1 MRIIRGARSVTY
13 RHRGLPAM
21 RLRGFTLIEMMVVI
35 VIVAILAS
43 IAYPSYMESV
53 RRARRTDATRAL
65 MEAAAAMERYFSQHQ
80 SYANATAGTG
90 ANDVFSSNSQ
100 DGFYT
105 LGFGANPTASAYA
118 LVARPVAGTTQ
129 ASDQCGNFMLNNLSV
144 RSVSGASATAQECWR
159 MN

>member
-1 MRIIRGARSVTY
+1 MRIIRATSC
-13 RHRGLPAM
+13 HGLSM
-21 RLRGFTLIEMMVVI
+21 TRRFEKRGFTLIEMMVVI
-35 VIVAILAS
+35 VIVGILAS
-43 IAYPSYMESV
+43 FAYPSYMESV

-80 SYANATAGTG
+80 SYADATLGTG
-90 ANDVFSSNSQ
+90 ANDVYRNTSQ

-105 LGFGANPTASAYA
+105 LSFGANPTAAAYS
-118 LVARPVAGTTQ
+118 LVATPVAGTTQ

-144 RSVSGASATAQECWR
+144 RSVSGTGVTAQECWR